1 MRSSG
6 PEMSV
11 AARIKRR
18 RRAVFNKIG
27 EHAAVAV
34 GCFDE
39 ELSFSFRRSALS
51 FKIFNCI
58 GAGRLFNRKV
68 AAETEMLSVHTGS
81 IKAKRIEDGPT
92 SGTTRIPSL

>member
-11 AARIKRR
+11 AARISVVGAQFLTRS
-18 RRAVFNKIG
+18 ASM
-27 EHAAVAV
+27 AAVAV

-81 IKAKRIEDGPT
+81 H
-92 SGTTRIPSL
+92 